1 MKTKQLDQARY
12 AIAAAFLI
20 GGISVGL
27 WFVHIPVVT
36 QRLNISTSMLGL
48 VFLTSAVGATTS
60 QLQTGRVITYMG
72 SHKALLLSMP
82 IILVAAVLPII
93 AWNILALFFFAL
105 LFGAAAGFY
114 NISVNMQATQIE
126 TQRKKPTMSYF
137 HGFFSL
143 GGIIAAALGSAIIS
157 IGWSDGRGAAFTML
171 FLLVICAFLSN
182 YYLHQN
188 VENNSARK
196 TTKFQWPTKSI
207 ILLAAIIFV
216 AQMIEGAIGDWAALF
231 LANIKHTS
239 LNVATSGYAALCIA
253 MALMRF
259 AGAAIISKTSEKIVI
274 SAGGGLIVLGIIIAI
289 FASSPLLSA
298 SGFFIVGLG
307 VANMYPILL
316 GTAGRTQD
324 MSPSIAVAIT
334 ATMGQIGTILGPTM
348 IGFIADVYNLSYGI
362 GFLGIMA
369 ALIILGGIMHKD

>member
-1 MKTKQLDQARY
+1 MKTTQIDQARY

-20 GGISVGL
+20 GGVSVGL

-36 QRLNISTSMLGL
+36 QRLNISTNLLGL
-48 VFLTSAVGATTS
+48 VFLTSAVGAIIS
-60 QLQTGRVITYMG
+60 QLKTGMVITHIG
-72 SHKALLLSMP
+72 SRKALLVSMP

-93 AWNILALFFFAL
+93 AWSIAVLFIFAL

-126 TQRKKPTMSYF
+126 TTRKKPTMSFF
-137 HGFFSL
+137 HGFFSV
-143 GGIIAAALGSAIIS
+143 GGIIAAALGSVIIS
-157 IGWSDGRGAAFTML
+157 IGWGDGRGAIFTML
-171 FLLVICAFLSN
+171 LLLFISTFISK
-182 YYLHQN
+182 YYLHQKI
-188 VENNSARK
+188 ENNTTQK

-207 ILLAAIIFV
+207 IMLAAIIFA
-216 AQMIEGAIGDWAALF
+216 AQMIEGAIGDWGALF

-253 MALMRF
+253 MTFMRF
-259 AGAAIISKTSEKIVI
+259 AGATIINKTSEKMVI
-274 SAGGGLIVLGIIIAI
+274 SVGGGLVVLGIIIAI
-289 FASSPLLSA
+289 FVSSPLLSA

-316 GTAGRTQD
+316 GAAGRTQD
-324 MSPSIAVAIT
+324 MSASIAVAIT
-334 ATMGQIGTILGPTM
+334 ATSGQIGTVLGPTI
-348 IGFIADVYNLSYGI
+348 IGFIAYAYNLSYGI

-369 ALIILGGIMHKD
+369 ALITLGGIIRKY